1 MAQPSTIYRAGI
13 QLSDI
18 DRGLYE
24 SLQITVARHPS
35 ETEERL
41 LARLL
46 AYALYYESDL
56 VFTKGVGA
64 GDEPD
69 LWSKGPDGRVRSW
82 IEVGLPDA
90 ERLVKASRHS
100 EQVVLC
106 AFGPALP
113 VWEKQHL
120 PKLAGISNL
129 TVISLEQAFLGQL
142 AKRLQRTITW
152 SLTVTEASL
161 YLAIDGETLESA
173 VNHLIGPDF
182 YTRTGTHD

>member
-24 SLQITVARHPS
+24 SLQITLARHPS

-41 LARLL
+41 LARML
-46 AYALYYESDL
+46 AYALCYEPEL
-56 VFTKGVGA
+56 TFTKGVGA

-69 LWSKGPDGRVRSW
+69 LWLKGADGRVKLW

-100 EQVVLC
+100 EQVILC
-106 AFGPALP
+106 AYGSSRV

-120 PKLAGISNL
+120 PKMAGISNL
-129 TVISLEQAFLGQL
+129 TVVSLDQAFLAQL
-142 AKRLQRTITW
+142 SKGLQRSIAW
-152 SLTVTEASL
+152 ELTVTEGTL
-161 YLAIDGETLESA
+161 YLTTNGEALESS
-173 VNHLIGPDF
+173 VNHVMGPG
-182 YTRTGTHD
+182 TSRRTGTP

>member
-24 SLQITVARHPS
+24 SLQVTVARHPS

-41 LARLL
+41 LARIL
-46 AYALYYESDL
+46 AYALYYEPEL
-56 VFTKGVGA
+56 TFTKGVGA

-69 LWSKGPDGRVRSW
+69 LWLKGPDGRVRCW

-100 EQVVLC
+100 GQVVLC
-106 AFGPALP
+106 AFGSALQ
-113 VWEKQHL
+113 VWEKQQL

-129 TVISLEQAFLGQL
+129 TVISLEMSFL
-142 AKRLQRTITW
+142 KRLAELLQRSISW
-152 SLTVTEASL
+152 ALTVTEGSL

-173 VNHLIGPDF
+173 VNHLVGFD
-182 YTRTGTHD
+182 TGQRTETA

>member
-1 MAQPSTIYRAGI
+1 MAQPSTIYRASI

-18 DRGLYE
+18 DRALYE

-41 LARLL
+41 LARIL
-46 AYALYYESDL
+46 AFALCYEPEL
-56 VFTKGVGA
+56 IFTKGVGA

-69 LWSKGPDGRVRSW
+69 LWLKGPDGRVKSW

-106 AFGPALP
+106 AYGSSRSI
-113 VWEKQHL
+113 WEKQQL
-120 PKLAGISNL
+120 PKLIGITNL
-129 TVISLEQAFLGQL
+129 TIICLDQAFLRSI
-142 AKRLQRTITW
+142 ADRLQRSINW
-152 SLTVTEASL
+152 SLTVTEGML

-173 VNHLIGPDF
+173 VNYVMKVKTP
-182 YTRTGTHD
+182 